1 MKKGFT
7 MIELIISLFLIF
19 VLMNSIMNMFFIN
32 MKSFNT
38 FISKDRNEVYAKE
51 ALRFIETEIKDKT
64 NEKIQV
70 QNGEIS
76 ITKNDKKINIIK
88 KTKFDNKYKIQIV
101 YYKSVNSKEN
111 TVDIC
116 DGIKDFQALRYKNTI
131 FMTIE
136 TVNGD
141 KVKKCIGIEEK
152 KDL

>member
-111 TVDIC
+111 IVDIC
-116 DGIKDFQALRYKNTI
+116 DDIKDFQALRYKNTI
-131 FMTIE
+131 FVTIK

-152 KDL
+152 EDL